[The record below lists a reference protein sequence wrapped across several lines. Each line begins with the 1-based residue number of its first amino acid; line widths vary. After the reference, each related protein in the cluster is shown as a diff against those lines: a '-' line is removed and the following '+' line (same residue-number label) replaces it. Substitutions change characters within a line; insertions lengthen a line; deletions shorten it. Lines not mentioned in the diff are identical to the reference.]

1 MPYKELHECFA
12 NMVRGRRNRP
22 LQETAIVLIT
32 TPKALLAL
40 AYIRTAQQ
48 VHAWFGVGDSGN
60 DETELSL
67 AAGPVCGLEFGLLLM
82 LRRGDERSQQNIHLT
97 CQG

>member
-48 VHAWFGVGDSGN
+48 VHAWCGAGVSESTKPNSAQRWPGMYSGIWVV
-60 DETELSL
+60 
-67 AAGPVCGLEFGLLLM
+67 AGCCEG
-82 LRRGDERSQQNIHLT
+82 
-97 CQG
+97 